1 MQRLESDHGLEQLCV
16 HGARGCSEGGCVTN
30 SGDQAGEQVKKP
42 GSKRV
47 CNGHL

>member
-1 MQRLESDHGLEQLCV
+1 MQRLESDHGLEQLC
-16 HGARGCSEGGCVTN
+16 ACGCSEGGCVTN

-42 GSKRV
+42 GSKGV